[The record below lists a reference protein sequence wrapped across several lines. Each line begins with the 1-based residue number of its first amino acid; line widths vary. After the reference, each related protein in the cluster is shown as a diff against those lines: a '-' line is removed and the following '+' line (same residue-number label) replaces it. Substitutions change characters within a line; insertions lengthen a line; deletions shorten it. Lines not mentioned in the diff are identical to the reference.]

1 MERDALSSRGSGCSS
16 GFGSCVPSLDPGGIL
31 REMTGEQIKSLYQAV
46 PFEAFRVHMADGRS
60 IDVPHPDFMHLSP
73 TGRRLIVD
81 RSDDSFEVIDVLLVT
96 SVETLSRNGT
106 KSRRRPR

>member
-1 MERDALSSRGSGCSS
+1 
-16 GFGSCVPSLDPGGIL
+16 
-31 REMTGEQIKSLYQAV
+31 MTGEQVRSLHRAM
-46 PFEAFRVHMADGRS
+46 PFEPFRVHMADGRS

-96 SVETLSRNGT
+96 SVETLPKNGA
-106 KSRRRPR
+106 KARRRRR

>member
-1 MERDALSSRGSGCSS
+1 
-16 GFGSCVPSLDPGGIL
+16 
-31 REMTGEQIKSLYQAV
+31 MTGEQVRSLYRAM
-46 PFEAFRVHMADGRS
+46 PFKPFRVQMADGRS

-96 SVETLSRNGT
+96 SVETIPKNGA
-106 KSRRRPR
+106 KAHRRRR